1 MVCTELR
8 LYEDNIIYYFAL
20 VGPWAVG
27 RFGLAHNQLHIGI
40 SMVQRTN
47 NFVADAM
54 AGDDNLW
61 LFDSP
66 LFSLFSNP
74 RKQSTQDKRPT
85 KMLPLPTSMPAN
97 QNNYVQHTKHKTKTK
112 HNKQSNKQH
121 IIITAYH
128 THLLGSLI
136 TVHCTLILV
145 ISNSVLIDFNRCK
158 SN

>member
-74 RKQSTQDKRPT
+74 RKLAQQSTQDKRPT

-97 QNNYVQHTKHKTKTK
+97 QNNYVQHTKHKNQNKTQQTKQQAT
-112 HNKQSNKQH
+112 HHHHS
-121 IIITAYH
+121 ISH
-128 THLLGSLI
+128 TSFRFSDHCSL
-136 TVHCTLILV
+136 H
-145 ISNSVLIDFNRCK
+145 IDFGHK
-158 SN
+158 